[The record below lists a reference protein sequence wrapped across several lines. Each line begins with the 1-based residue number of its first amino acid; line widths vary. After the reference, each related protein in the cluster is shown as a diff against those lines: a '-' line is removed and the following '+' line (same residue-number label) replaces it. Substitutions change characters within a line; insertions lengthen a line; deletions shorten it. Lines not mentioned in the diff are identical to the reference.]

1 MGQSFLSDGWFDE
14 VKKITEAAGDLEIPD
29 AIKDIK
35 INLVV
40 SDSPDGTI
48 DAHIAGG
55 SFGKGALPD
64 ASTKLKLGYEL
75 AGKLFIEQDQNAGM
89 QAFMSGQIQ
98 VEGDMSKM
106 MAMQSGGGPTE
117 KQKKVQEQIKSMTDL
132 G

>member
-40 SDSPDGTI
+40 SDAPDGTI

-55 SFGKGALPD
+55 SFGKGGLPD
-64 ASTKLKLGYEL
+64 ASTSRWTSRRRSRTWGSDACTWSSALRPSTSRRACG
-75 AGKLFIEQDQNAGM
+75 
-89 QAFMSGQIQ
+89 SGS
-98 VEGDMSKM
+98 EASPRGTGST
-106 MAMQSGGGPTE
+106 GRWR
-117 KQKKVQEQIKSMTDL
+117 
-132 G
+132 

>member
-1 MGQSFLSDGWFDE
+1 L
-14 VKKITEAAGDLEIPD
+14 
-29 AIKDIK
+29 
-35 INLVV
+35 
-40 SDSPDGTI
+40 
-48 DAHIAGG
+48 AHIAGG
-55 SFGKGALPD
+55 NFGKGALPD
-64 ASTKLKLGYEL
+64 ASTKLKLAYEL

-106 MAMQSGGGPTE
+106 MAMQGGGGPTE

>member
-40 SDSPDGTI
+40 RDAPDGTI

-64 ASTKLKLGYEL
+64 ASTTLKLGYEL
-75 AGKLFIEQDQNAGM
+75 AGKLFVEQDQNAGM

>member
-1 MGQSFLSDGWFDE
+1 MGQAFLSDGWFDE
-14 VKKITEAAGDLEIPD
+14 VKKITDAAGDLEIPD

-40 SDSPDGTI
+40 RDAPDGTI

-64 ASTKLKLGYEL
+64 ASTTLKLGYEL

>member
-1 MGQSFLSDGWFDE
+1 MGQAFLSDGWFDE
-14 VKKITEAAGDLEIPD
+14 VKKITEVAGDLEIPD

-40 SDSPDGTI
+40 RDAPDGTI

-55 SFGKGALPD
+55 RFGRGALPD
-64 ASTKLKLGYEL
+64 ASTTLKLGYEL

>member
-1 MGQSFLSDGWFDE
+1 MGQAFLSDGWFEE
-14 VKKITEAAGDLEIPD
+14 VQKITEVAGDLEIPD

-40 SDSPDGTI
+40 RDAPDGTI

-64 ASTKLKLGYEL
+64 ASTTLKLGYEL

>member
-1 MGQSFLSDGWFDE
+1 MGQAFLSDGWFDE
-14 VKKITEAAGDLEIPD
+14 VKKITDAAGDLEIPD

-40 SDSPDGTI
+40 SDAPDGTI

-55 SFGKGALPD
+55 SFGKGGLPD
-64 ASTKLKLGYEL
+64 ASTTLKLGYEL

-106 MAMQSGGGPTE
+106 MAMQSGGGPSE
-117 KQKKVQEQIKSMTDL
+117 NQKKVSEQIKAMTDL

>member
-1 MGQSFLSDGWFDE
+1 MGQAFLSAGWFDE
-14 VKKITEAAGDLEIPD
+14 VKKITEAAGDLELPD
-29 AIKDIK
+29 TVKDIK
-35 INLVV
+35 INLEVR
-40 SDSPDGTI
+40 DAPDGTI
-48 DAHIAGG
+48 EAHIAGG

-75 AGKLFIEQDQNAGM
+75 AGKLFIEQDQSAGM

-98 VEGDMSKM
+98 VEGDMSQM

>member
-1 MGQSFLSDGWFDE
+1 MGQAFLSDGWFDE
-14 VKKITEAAGDLEIPD
+14 VKKITEAAGDLELPD
-29 AIKDIK
+29 AVKGIK
-35 INLVV
+35 INLEVR
-40 SDSPDGTI
+40 DAPDGTI
-48 DAHIAGG
+48 EAHIAGG

-75 AGKLFIEQDQNAGM
+75 AGKLFIEQDQSAGM

-98 VEGDMSKM
+98 VEGDMSQM